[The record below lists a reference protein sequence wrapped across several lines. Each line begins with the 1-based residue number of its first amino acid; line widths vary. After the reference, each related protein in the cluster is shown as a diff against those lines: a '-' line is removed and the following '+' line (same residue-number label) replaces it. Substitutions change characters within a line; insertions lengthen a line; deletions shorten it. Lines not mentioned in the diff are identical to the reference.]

1 MIGVPQILVDAK
13 PDRMSINRRS
23 FAAGTVATL
32 ACTPTVTTVGAL
44 LSPPEPDVLHFGYV
58 DRLRF
63 WQLYRVHLPPNPV
76 ARDMVQRLIA
86 DAEHHSP
93 RTAASTAEKSGAAS

>member
-1 MIGVPQILVDAK
+1 MA
-13 PDRMSINRRS
+13 INRRS

-32 ACTPTVTTVGAL
+32 ACTPTVTAASAL
-44 LSPPEPDVLHFGYV
+44 LSPPELLYFGYV
-58 DRLRF
+58 DRLRYF
-63 WQLYRVHLPPNPV
+63 QMYRVHLPPNPV
-76 ARDMVQRLIA
+76 ARDVVQQLLA